1 MGAVAEI
8 RVVKINLSPFL
19 VPFFTGRAVTK
30 HPEYFGFSTTQELRK
45 IYRTDSQINELA
57 GKAINEI
64 LQSGVKSNG
73 AGGRYP
79 GGWITYTL
87 PDGRAASWGGD
98 GKFIGFRGVQ
108 K

>member
-19 VPFFTGRAVTK
+19 
-30 HPEYFGFSTTQELRK
+30 
-45 IYRTDSQINELA
+45 QINELA

-98 GKFIGFRGVQ
+98 GKFIGFRGAQ